1 MFSNQIKFLNLFI
14 LLSSL
19 IIIDQSWCQQYS
31 VPPGMT
37 RIRNKHAYMA
47 DKGLMVQFAQDCIQK
62 RYSNLPNSRPSSHS
76 METLI
81 DYIERLEDWLSN
93 TTDPILS
100 KFKNPDDIARL
111 ILHRFHLDDIDF
123 GEFEYSPNV
132 QKRSEIDT
140 KILGTSNLVEM
151 DYYFPDSIYNQ
162 EELCTMLYMF
172 SHIFLN
178 TTNNGQMNNRYR
190 RGVYVFNQQNDNSV
204 MTGNNFAQNNQ
215 YPIQEK
221 GVVTFRQN
229 INEAIAPAK
238 VLIGIL
244 SGLTKNPVT
253 NGKDIAPSLTV
264 DVSFIDPF
272 LATTLA
278 NMPGTAVFYQSQTN
292 QKFDEKLIFG
302 VNGEWIDG
310 TCCKHYAIKDSIA
323 SLEKLRFSNRG
334 SLAQVR
340 GALDGYVIGKH
351 LRKFDSTRMRLSN
364 ILRSYYSVPHS
375 RSGKNQDLGIS
386 YCDRGNEKPQQ
397 NDLSNEINTY
407 SIIYSALQD
416 MQEMNVQ
423 ANSFASVLDKA
434 SQTQTDICRTRPTT
448 LDQNAPC
455 ETPSDLIFVIDPK
468 QENFNKTALIVDDI
482 VTKIN
487 KIGRYAGTVS
497 VFVNSN
503 SNKNLVQL
511 PSGPGG
517 WPLSALIFN
526 STNIGLVSC
535 SFRQDN
541 LMFSAQN
548 SFGKFFKELN
558 QTISNYRYW
567 NGKRKSLNDQASI
580 NVIIIDY
587 DTLKLPTDSKELDDY
602 NWYKDSL
609 KYDNRDVRYLV
620 ISNDQKNF
628 IDILNDKTKD
638 MVGPT
643 QTQIGMNF
651 DKSIC
656 ENPAQIIY
664 DKCYEKPSQNS
675 IMEKYISPG
684 YKQQW
689 AMYPE
694 YFLKSYDIEFKVR
707 AVDGAIRYCF
717 DREFPP
723 RERNEYCKDLA
734 AGSEETIRWSN
745 PCKDRNV
752 RSCDPFYFTLWGKE
766 RSSSLPC
773 KEIACQSMDQIK
785 FQIIHTGISC
795 SSSMKLVSMFLLQI
809 VCLLFVYQRFNNFA

>member
-1 MFSNQIKFLNLFI
+1 M
-14 LLSSL
+14 
-19 IIIDQSWCQQYS
+19 
-31 VPPGMT
+31 
-37 RIRNKHAYMA
+37 
-47 DKGLMVQFAQDCIQK
+47 
-62 RYSNLPNSRPSSHS
+62 
-76 METLI
+76 
-81 DYIERLEDWLSN
+81 
-93 TTDPILS
+93 
-100 KFKNPDDIARL
+100 
-111 ILHRFHLDDIDF
+111 DDIDF

-190 RGVYVFNQQNDNSV
+190 RGVYVFNQQNDNSI

-264 DVSFIDPF
+264 DVSFVDPF

-310 TCCKHYAIKDSIA
+310 TCCKHYSIKDSIA

-416 MQEMNVQ
+416 LQGMNVQ

-434 SQTQTDICRTRPTT
+434 SQTQSKFDYLLIEITII
-448 LDQNAPC
+448 
-455 ETPSDLIFVIDPK
+455 DLIFPTK
-468 QENFNKTALIVDDI
+468 LI
-482 VTKIN
+482 
-487 KIGRYAGTVS
+487 
-497 VFVNSN
+497 
-503 SNKNLVQL
+503 
-511 PSGPGG
+511 
-517 WPLSALIFN
+517 
-526 STNIGLVSC
+526 
-535 SFRQDN
+535 
-541 LMFSAQN
+541 
-548 SFGKFFKELN
+548 
-558 QTISNYRYW
+558 
-567 NGKRKSLNDQASI
+567 
-580 NVIIIDY
+580 
-587 DTLKLPTDSKELDDY
+587 
-602 NWYKDSL
+602 
-609 KYDNRDVRYLV
+609 
-620 ISNDQKNF
+620 
-628 IDILNDKTKD
+628 
-638 MVGPT
+638 
-643 QTQIGMNF
+643 
-651 DKSIC
+651 
-656 ENPAQIIY
+656 
-664 DKCYEKPSQNS
+664 
-675 IMEKYISPG
+675 
-684 YKQQW
+684 
-689 AMYPE
+689 
-694 YFLKSYDIEFKVR
+694 
-707 AVDGAIRYCF
+707 
-717 DREFPP
+717 
-723 RERNEYCKDLA
+723 
-734 AGSEETIRWSN
+734 
-745 PCKDRNV
+745 
-752 RSCDPFYFTLWGKE
+752 
-766 RSSSLPC
+766 
-773 KEIACQSMDQIK
+773 
-785 FQIIHTGISC
+785 
-795 SSSMKLVSMFLLQI
+795 
-809 VCLLFVYQRFNNFA
+809 